1 MIITCPKGCCKL
13 TAEKFTG
20 IVDHRR
26 DCIKYNKLKAG
37 GILHDIN
44 NDKVLLVQSR
54 GKLWG
59 FPKGTKNDNET
70 VEDCAVREIKE
81 ETGLSLHKSMLTSF
95 TRINNG
101 RSTFYYVEYPE
112 VEVEVQNSIENN
124 DANGIGWVNIN
135 CLRKMIDKKIL
146 QMNRQS
152 KIAFKRTFK

>member
-1 MIITCPKGCCKL
+1 MIIKCSKGCCKL

-20 IVDHRR
+20 VIDHRR
-26 DCIKYNKLKAG
+26 DYSKYNKLKAG

-81 ETGLSLHKSMLTSF
+81 ETGLSLHKSMLTRF
-95 TRINNG
+95 TRTNNG

-135 CLRKMIDKKIL
+135 CLRNMIDNKIL

-152 KIAFKRTFK
+152 KIALKSTFK